1 MEDEGYL
8 LVVVKVIHIFSYIK
22 LSNSPGNLDV
32 QEVRNFYEP

>member
-8 LVVVKVIHIFSYIK
+8 LVVVRVIHIFSYIK
-22 LSNSPGNLDV
+22 LSNSPENLDA